1 MPDADY
7 RPMTENVAYFQSDA
21 STVSKTEHLKI
32 QCFSAEERQIP
43 KWAYLRGCNLHIV
56 AKPLDQDI
64 NIKLKSKD
72 ISGWCGTITDQ
83 RACSH
88 TVQTQIYIQ
97 YKAANSFECLFCLG

>member
-43 KWAYLRGCNLHIV
+43 K
-56 AKPLDQDI
+56 
-64 NIKLKSKD
+64 
-72 ISGWCGTITDQ
+72 
-83 RACSH
+83 
-88 TVQTQIYIQ
+88 
-97 YKAANSFECLFCLG
+97 